1 VRATERYQLE
11 GIMIGSWIG
20 KFRSKFLWKYSLVN
34 ILLFMAF
41 NAVQWIV
48 ALFVLTQGD
57 MNAAFVQA
65 STVDS
70 VLLFTAIAAITI
82 SYGVVFVLIG
92 KRFIAPLDK
101 VVESV
106 KAACQGEIGHKVD
119 VDSPDEFGVL
129 AKSYNQM
136 LDLIVYLIRQ
146 TQESSKR
153 LAQSSSEILSATEQQ
168 ASGSAEQAASISQ
181 TTATMEEL
189 AATYRQIAENADQV
203 VSMAEASLGSTE
215 SGQQAVTNT
224 LSAMD
229 EIKNR
234 SQSSAN
240 KILSLGER
248 SQQIGQVLEI
258 INTIADQTKILALN
272 AAIEAARAGE
282 AGKGFSVVA
291 IEIRKLAESVVDST
305 GEISQIMIEIQTAAN
320 ELVMATEQEVKQVQS
335 GVDLAQVTGESLEQ
349 ILEMIEQTTVAAKE
363 ISAATAQQ
371 KSATDQVVK
380 AMREV
385 AAVAQQTAAGGRQ
398 VAGSAEQ
405 LSSIAKESAQVG
417 SAFKIVE

>member
-1 VRATERYQLE
+1 MNRIVNAIR
-11 GIMIGSWIG
+11 G
-20 KFRSKFLWKYSLVN
+20 KFLYKYSLVN
-34 ILLFMAF
+34 ALIM
-41 NAVQWIV
+41 IV
-48 ALFVLTQGD
+48 
-57 MNAAFVQA
+57 
-65 STVDS
+65 
-70 VLLFTAIAAITI
+70 FTAAQWWLAWLVFGDDLLGAPQLRIDMFYLVLGTTVL
-82 SYGVVFVLIG
+82 GVAWLLIFYQVG
-92 KRFIAPLDK
+92 KRFIAPLDL

-119 VDSPDEFGVL
+119 VDTPDEFGTL
-129 AKSYNQM
+129 ARSYNQM

-146 TQESSKR
+146 TQESSRR

-168 ASGSAEQAASISQ
+168 ASGSAEQAASISE

-189 AATYRQIAENADQV
+189 AATYRQIADNANQV
-203 VSMAEASLGSTE
+203 VNMAEASLGSAE
-215 SGQQAVTNT
+215 SGQQAVMNT
-224 LSAMD
+224 LSAMED
-229 EIKNR
+229 IKTR
-234 SQSSAN
+234 SQASAN

-258 INTIADQTKILALN
+258 INSIADQTKILALN

-291 IEIRKLAESVVDST
+291 VEIRKLAESVVDST
-305 GEISQIMIEIQTAAN
+305 GEIGTIMTEIQSSAN
-320 ELVMATEQEVKQVQS
+320 ELVIATEQELKQVQG
-335 GVDLAQVTGESLEQ
+335 GVDLAHVTGESLDQ
-349 ILEMIEQTTVAAKE
+349 ILEMVEQTTVAAKE
-363 ISAATAQQ
+363 ISAATQQQ

-398 VAGSAEQ
+398 VAGSAEL

-417 SAFKIVE
+417 SAFRIVD

>member
-1 VRATERYQLE
+1 M
-11 GIMIGSWIG
+11 MIGSWIG

-34 ILLFMAF
+34 ILLFAAF
-41 NAVQWIV
+41 NTLQWLLAWYVLSDGIMDVASQDSGRDVAIIVVGMFLLGLVWIV
-48 ALFVLTQGD
+48 AFVMIGRR
-57 MNAAFVQA
+57 
-65 STVDS
+65 
-70 VLLFTAIAAITI
+70 FTA
-82 SYGVVFVLIG
+82 
-92 KRFIAPLDK
+92 PLEE

-106 KAACQGEIGHKVD
+106 KAACQGEIGHKVA
-119 VDSPDEFGVL
+119 VKTEDEFGVL

-153 LAQSSSEILSATEQQ
+153 LAQSSSEILSATEEQ

-189 AATYRQIAENADQV
+189 AATYRQIADNADQV
-203 VSMAEASLGSTE
+203 VNMAEASLGSAE
-215 SGQQAVTNT
+215 SGQQAVMNT
-224 LSAMD
+224 LEAMD
-229 EIKNR
+229 AIKGR

-305 GEISQIMIEIQTAAN
+305 GEISEIMTEIQTAAN
-320 ELVMATEQEVKQVQS
+320 ELVMATEQEMKQVSS
-335 GVDLAQVTGESLEQ
+335 GVDLAQVTGESLDQ
-349 ILEMIEQTTVAAKE
+349 ILEVIEQTTVAAKE

-371 KSATDQVVK
+371 RTATDQVVK

-398 VAGSAEQ
+398 VASSAEQ
-405 LSSIAKESAQVG
+405 LSAIAKESSQVG

>member
-1 VRATERYQLE
+1 MRRLIEMFRSRFLVKYSILSGALMLAFVAAQWAVAWMLFRDDLRDAPAAGLDLFWLAVAITVLTFVWVTLF
-11 GIMIGSWIG
+11 IMIGS
-20 KFRSKFLWKYSLVN
+20 R
-34 ILLFMAF
+34 
-41 NAVQWIV
+41 
-48 ALFVLTQGD
+48 LT
-57 MNAAFVQA
+57 
-65 STVDS
+65 
-70 VLLFTAIAAITI
+70 
-82 SYGVVFVLIG
+82 
-92 KRFIAPLDK
+92 APLDK

-106 KAACQGEIGHKVD
+106 KAACQGEIGHKVE
-119 VDSPDEFGVL
+119 VDSPDEFGTL
-129 AKSYNQM
+129 ARSYNQM

-153 LAQSSSEILSATEQQ
+153 LAQSSNEILSATEEQ
-168 ASGSAEQAASISQ
+168 ASGAAQQAASISE

-189 AATYRQIAENADQV
+189 AATYRQIADNANQV
-203 VSMAEASLGSTE
+203 VTMAEASLGSAE
-215 SGQQAVTNT
+215 SGQQAVFNT
-224 LSAMD
+224 LSAM
-229 EIKNR
+229 ESIKAR
-234 SQSSAN
+234 SQASAN

-258 INTIADQTKILALN
+258 INSIADQTKILALN

-305 GEISQIMIEIQTAAN
+305 SEISQIMIEIQGAAN
-320 ELVMATEQEVKQVQS
+320 DLVIATEQELKQVQG
-335 GVDLAQVTGESLEQ
+335 GVDLANITGESLDQ

-363 ISAATAQQ
+363 ISAATQQQ

-398 VAGSAEQ
+398 VASSAEQ
-405 LSSIAKESAQVG
+405 LSAIAKESSQVG
-417 SAFKIVE
+417 SAFRIVE